1 MKGAVFPV
9 VARKGTIRIIRVVSL
24 LIALRSARLTLSIPV
39 NLALKEAFSLSDEL
53 FASCFFEVPERLRFL
68 SSAYPTRKILATG
81 LPRSCLA
88 LENALERFLLFQKK
102 SMNSEDSA
110 NAFLI

>member
-9 VARKGTIRIIRVVSL
+9 VARKGTIRIMRVVSL
-24 LIALRSARLTLSIPV
+24 LIARRSARFTLSIPV
-39 NLALKEAFSLSDEL
+39 NLALKEGVSPSDDI
-53 FASCFFEVPERLRFL
+53 FDSCFFEVPDRLRFL

-81 LPRSCLA
+81 LPCSCLA

-102 SMNSEDSA
+102 SMNSADSA